1 MIKALIYLT
10 VISSF
15 IPASVLSIN
24 IGFMQ
29 ISAYRIM
36 IMLLPF
42 ACFLKL
48 NSTFQ
53 INNELFFYNKQNN
66 YSVLFMMFWLFYSL
80 MSFLWSPSIIDTF
93 KHTYFIACGVMCIFA
108 FYLLIENVED
118 VYFCLLASTF
128 VICIHG
134 IIGWTEIF
142 TGNYLIETEYTFAYA
157 IQKLPVSAMYNVN
170 GFATCMTSGVFLA
183 FAVWKTAKSK
193 LTTIYAFIVMIS
205 SFLIVI
211 WSRSRANIYGL
222 TLAIG
227 VLLILSGKKIF
238 VNIFL
243 ILILAFSTFFICGL
257 FFPWITEL
265 FTDTVLTDITG
276 INLEY
281 GSDYVRINL
290 IKNGLHFL
298 LQNLLMGTGAGG
310 IEHWMASEWI
320 YETEGIINMHNWWME
335 ILTAYGVFVFIGYL
349 FFYVKLCFDMF
360 KIYRATNNTKEM
372 YLSLAMI
379 GMLISFVIS
388 SVSSS
393 SNIGDSSIWTFFA
406 IAIAFQKIGSSYK
419 QKNLPEIGPNSWYL
433 SP

>member
-29 ISAYRIM
+29 ISSYRII

-42 ACFLKL
+42 ACFFKL
-48 NSTFQ
+48 NYIFQ
-53 INNELFFYNKQNN
+53 TKGKLFFDNKQNN
-66 YSVLFMMFWLFYSL
+66 YSIIFMIFWLFYSVL
-80 MSFLWSPSIIDTF
+80 SILWSPSIIDTF
-93 KHTYFIACGVMCIFA
+93 KHTYFIVCGVIVIFA

-118 VYFCLLASTF
+118 VYCCLLASTF

-142 TGNYLIETEYTFAYA
+142 TGNYLIETEYTFAYS

-170 GFATCMTSGVFLA
+170 GFATFMTFGVFLA
-183 FAVWKTAKSK
+183 FGVWKTAKRK
-193 LTTIYAFIVMIS
+193 LTTIFAFVVMLN

-211 WSRSRANIYGL
+211 WSRSRANIYAIA
-222 TLAIG
+222 LAVG
-227 VLLILSGKKIF
+227 VLLLLSGKNIFRNIFIILIVSFVFIF
-238 VNIFL
+238 VSN
-243 ILILAFSTFFICGL
+243 T
-257 FFPWITEL
+257 FFPWG
-265 FTDTVLTDITG
+265 TDIFVEAVLPGISG
-276 INLEY
+276 INLES
-281 GSDYVRINL
+281 GSDYIRLNL

-298 LQNLLMGTGAGG
+298 PQNLFMGTGAGG

-320 YETEGIINMHNWWME
+320 YDTENITNIHNWWME
-335 ILTAYGVFVFIGYL
+335 IITAYGVFVFIGYL
-349 FFYVKLCFDMF
+349 LFYVKLCLDMF
-360 KIYRATNNTKEM
+360 KIYRDTNNTKEM

-379 GMLISFVIS
+379 GMLTSFVIS

-393 SNIGDSSIWTFFA
+393 SNIGDPSIWTIFA
-406 IAIAFQKIGSSYK
+406 IAIAFQGISARYSQHNIRVKI
-419 QKNLPEIGPNSWYL
+419 
-433 SP
+433 